1 MIKKV
6 YLFLL
11 LFVGVL
17 SIHAVSAVES
27 GILVSKAIDFVLKD
41 NMRIGSV
48 FAHKRLDIELKTVA
62 TILFFLSLPYDLGLI
77 PSDDDD
83 FPYQSVLLDDIGFL
97 DAKLYGNKKGPIGVH
112 LIMLDCY
119 NIMRKICDKFEE
131 LSETKKRIPNGI
143 SKLDWNQKAPH
154 LYNLIEI
161 GGEIFDVIRKKQLI
175 DFQQMDDMKKI
186 CFERLTQQIDYEN
199 ISDQYLKCVTT
210 DSSYFQFNIFQ
221 RLCQDLE
228 LKIQDPDC
236 NFIRLY
242 NWYKK
247 IYATHF
253 MFVGL

>member
-17 SIHAVSAVES
+17 SIHAVLAVES
-27 GILVSKAIDFVLKD
+27 ENVVSAVVDSVLKHD
-41 NMRIGSV
+41 MCVGSV
-48 FAHKRLDIELKTVA
+48 GAHKRLDIELKTIA
-62 TILFFLSLPYDLGLI
+62 TILFFLSLPYDLGLL

-83 FPYQSVLLDDIGFL
+83 FPYQAVLLDDIGFL

-119 NIMRKICDKFEE
+119 NIMRKICDNFEE
-131 LSETKKRIPNGI
+131 LSEAKKQIPDGI
-143 SKLDWNQKAPH
+143 SKLDWNQKMPH

-161 GGEIFDVIRKKQLI
+161 GGHIFDVIRKKQPI
-175 DFQQMDDMKKI
+175 DAQQIDNIKRI
-186 CFERLTQQIDYEN
+186 CFERLRQQIDYEN
-199 ISDQYLKCVTT
+199 ISDQYLKRVIT

-236 NFIRLY
+236 DFTRLY

-253 MFVGL
+253 VFVGL